1 MREAAATIPL
11 GANREGSDMPGSGR
25 IAGPNRQNG
34 LPVFEWAGHVG
45 TANSVLEAADR
56 HFLRINSYASPG
68 DVLRD
73 TNLSAA
79 QKRDALRMWALEEYL
94 AQLSMRDNEA
104 PGNSRRLDE
113 LVDALIDL
121 DGDKVTAH
129 RS

>member
-1 MREAAATIPL
+1 
-11 GANREGSDMPGSGR
+11 MPGSGR

-79 QKRDALRMWALEEYL
+79 QKRDALRMAIRPR
-94 AQLSMRDNEA
+94 AVAIM
-104 PGNSRRLDE
+104 RRLKADFQATRAAHTAM
-113 LVDALIDL
+113 V
-121 DGDKVTAH
+121 VTRLRLLA
-129 RS
+129 RLSC